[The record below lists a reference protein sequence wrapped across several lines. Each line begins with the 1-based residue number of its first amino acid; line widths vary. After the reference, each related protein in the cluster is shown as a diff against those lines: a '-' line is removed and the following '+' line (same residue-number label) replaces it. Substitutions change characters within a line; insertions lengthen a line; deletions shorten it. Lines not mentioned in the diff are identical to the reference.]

1 MQQDSLRRQKYK
13 KLTDCIVLSCENRAA
28 RHFLVLLLLLH
39 FSLVGV
45 EDRPLGPL
53 ISKKYTTFAHIAIPI
68 PFAMSVIAQSS
79 VVSRLRHMWS
89 SGQLPHAL
97 LLTGPSG
104 AGQMAVAL
112 DFARLLLCEKPEG
125 SGEEARPCGTCPSC
139 RMVERYAHPDLHFS
153 FPVIRPKNASST
165 SQVVSDL
172 WITEWRAMLTDGAYF
187 DLDEWGQRMGIEK
200 QQPCIY
206 ADESDELLRKVSIV
220 SARGGY
226 KVVIVWLPEL
236 MNVTC
241 ANKILKLLE
250 EPPRQTVFL
259 LCSDHP
265 EQLLATIISRTQRVA
280 FKPLTEAE
288 IAEALM
294 RERGLSAE
302 DAARTAHRATGSYT
316 RALRQL
322 TVGHD
327 EQEFLDMFVLLMRKC
342 YLRDIKEMY
351 AWAERMA
358 TWGRERQ
365 KSFLDYA
372 LQLVREN
379 FVYNFHL
386 PQLNYLSQSEEDFSR
401 NFARFV
407 NEANILGITAELTS
421 ARRDIA
427 QNVNAR
433 MVFFDLAL
441 KMIVL
446 LIPPKQ

>member
-1 MQQDSLRRQKYK
+1 MGHHGTLFGETFHVLSLFREIAFWDEQGEVGILHTGCFEARIECLLDAFPDGIAVRLDHHTSAHRRLFGEISFHDKFVVPARIVHAAFGEVFKFFGHYRWYVYILSCVEAAPCVGTMQQDSLRRQNTKTERMHRFILLK
-13 KLTDCIVLSCENRAA
+13 SRRPSLSRPPFALAFLPCRGGRQAA
-28 RHFLVLLLLLH
+28 RPPHL
-39 FSLVGV
+39 
-45 EDRPLGPL
+45 
-53 ISKKYTTFAHIAIPI
+53 KKYTTFAHIAIPI
-68 PFAMSVIAQSS
+68 PFAMSLIAQSS

-97 LLTGPSG
+97 LLAGPSG

-125 SGEEARPCGTCPSC
+125 SGEDARPCGTCPSC

-265 EQLLATIISRTQRVA
+265 RTTAGHHHFAHSTGGVQ
-280 FKPLTEAE
+280 
-288 IAEALM
+288 
-294 RERGLSAE
+294 
-302 DAARTAHRATGSYT
+302 TAHRGRNCRGADART
-316 RALRQL
+316 RSFGRRRRPYCSPRHGQL
-322 TVGHD
+322 HPRTPPTH
-327 EQEFLDMFVLLMRKC
+327 R
-342 YLRDIKEMY
+342 R
-351 AWAERMA
+351 
-358 TWGRERQ
+358 
-365 KSFLDYA
+365 
-372 LQLVREN
+372 
-379 FVYNFHL
+379 
-386 PQLNYLSQSEEDFSR
+386 SR
-401 NFARFV
+401 
-407 NEANILGITAELTS
+407 
-421 ARRDIA
+421 
-427 QNVNAR
+427 
-433 MVFFDLAL
+433 
-441 KMIVL
+441 
-446 LIPPKQ
+446 